1 MVWCR
6 MENMKLG
13 FRKDGLLDG
22 LCESSQSSQSSQ
34 RTGTHCRV
42 ERPNWSRWER
52 MAGSS
57 RGWRGWWKA
66 KDSCLD
72 NIQCP
77 DCWCS
82 EDCPAQGGCQ

>member
-1 MVWCR
+1 MVKCRKVQNMMLGYHIDSLPGGWCASNQR
-6 MENMKLG
+6 
-13 FRKDGLLDG
+13 LD
-22 LCESSQSSQSSQ
+22 
-34 RTGTHCRV
+34 THCR
-42 ERPNWSRWER
+42 EEKLNWSRWER
-52 MAGSS
+52 RAGSS

-82 EDCPAQGGCQ
+82 EDRPVQGGCQ